1 VSGFDDP
8 GCDEVGE
15 VVHGG
20 FDAVLDDG
28 AGEVVIAEW
37 EMDGLVGVESSCF
50 EPDGGRPRRGSTR

>member
-1 VSGFDDP
+1 VVVTFFAVVVSASADP
-8 GCDEVGE
+8 
-15 VVHGG
+15 
-20 FDAVLDDG
+20 VLDDG